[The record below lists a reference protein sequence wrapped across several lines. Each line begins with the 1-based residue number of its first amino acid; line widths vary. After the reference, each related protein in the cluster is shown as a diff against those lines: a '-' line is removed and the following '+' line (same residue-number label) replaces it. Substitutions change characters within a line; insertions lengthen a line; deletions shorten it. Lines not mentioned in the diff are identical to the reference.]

1 MRTIV
6 VPVEIK
12 NAKGSGGVEPPCSC
26 TYAQEGFPEP
36 NTAGYALG
44 TRTPS
49 PPLVGGTLPIELTR
63 LYTVGDSNPISYPTE
78 GALPIELKVTR
89 YDAGMPYR
97 VLPRT
102 KSPRPKSRSTNSLK
116 GICYIWSIQHLYPKY
131 IKLLN
136 RYLVNSDRIYH
147 NSLILSNG
155 FYVQLYVWPMYRSY
169 CMNIC

>member
-1 MRTIV
+1 MFLLNVKI
-6 VPVEIK
+6 
-12 NAKGSGGVEPPCSC
+12 AKGSGGVEPPCSC

-78 GALPIELKVTR
+78 GALPIELTVMMHDHGDSNPISYPTEGALPIELKVTR

-116 GICYIWSIQHLYPKY
+116 GICYIWSIHHLYPLY

-136 RYLVNSDRIYH
+136 GYLVNSE
-147 NSLILSNG
+147 
-155 FYVQLYVWPMYRSY
+155 
-169 CMNIC
+169 

>member
-6 VPVEIK
+6 VPVDFKI
-12 NAKGSGGVEPPCSC
+12 AKGSGGVEPPCSC

-78 GALPIELKVTR
+78 GALPIELTVLIR
-89 YDAGMPYR
+89 LDYCWGLEPHLLPYGR
-97 VLPRT
+97 C
-102 KSPRPKSRSTNSLK
+102 SA
-116 GICYIWSIQHLYPKY
+116 
-131 IKLLN
+131 
-136 RYLVNSDRIYH
+136 D
-147 NSLILSNG
+147 
-155 FYVQLYVWPMYRSY
+155 
-169 CMNIC
+169 